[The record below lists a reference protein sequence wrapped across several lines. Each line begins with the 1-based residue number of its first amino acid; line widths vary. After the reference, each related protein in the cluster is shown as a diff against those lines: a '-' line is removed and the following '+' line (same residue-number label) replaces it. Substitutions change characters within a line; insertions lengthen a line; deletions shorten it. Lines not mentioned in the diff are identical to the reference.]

1 MIARQQYIQGE
12 AAHRE
17 YYGQFV
23 CEGIKQMVLRQFSLN
38 ELRQSPDLRQPL
50 DRWDRVILITPF
62 WLDTKLHACGDYPTA
77 AGLVCIAKE
86 AARQI
91 LEQQ

>member
-1 MIARQQYIQGE
+1 MITRRQYIQGE

-23 CEGIKQMVLRQFSLN
+23 CDGIKKMVLGQFSLN

-50 DRWDRVILITPF
+50 ERWDRVISPVPF
-62 WLDTKLHACGDYPTA
+62 WLDTKFKACGDYPTA